1 MEGNRV
7 YLAACPDYGQA
18 EAKLREAVAA
28 LGGMERFVRPG
39 ERILLKANLLR
50 AAPPESAICTH
61 PAVAAAA
68 AKLVA
73 EAGGTAVITDSPGGA
88 LHKEAVLR
96 GLYEKTGMAQAAAA
110 SGAELCYDASTRTV
124 SLPAGRVLKQA
135 EVIAPVAEAD
145 GVFDL
150 PKLKTHVLMSMTGA
164 VKNLFGVLPGLSKV
178 GYHATHPSQEQFAD
192 VLLDLAEYVRPR
204 LSIMDGG
211 LAMEGDGPGA
221 SGTPRHAGV
230 LLVSDSP
237 LALDA
242 AAAALI
248 GLPLASNPV
257 LLAAQRRGLRPSYI
271 EEVELLGEPL
281 EALRMD
287 DYRFPSRIK
296 GNLME
301 FLGAPG
307 RARRQAVQKG
317 ALPDPKDPHR
327 RLCGLWHL
335 QERLPGESHLDGRPR
350 WKGPHRPQGLHPLLL
365 LPRTLPPEGRG
376 PPAELAGPLF
386 EIKWFC
392 MIFFSP
398 EILVTVSQCE
408 EAVQPMILDK
418 IALILAIIGGLNWG
432 SIGLFQFD
440 FVAALFGGQDSAFS
454 RVIFALVGLAA
465 LWCISLLF
473 RDTHGKE

>member
-18 EAKLREAVAA
+18 EAKLREAVDA

-204 LSIMDGG
+204 LSILDGV

-237 LALDA
+237 LALDT

-248 GLPLASNPV
+248 GLPRASNPV
-257 LLAAQRRGLRPSYI
+257 LLAAQRRGLRPSCI

-301 FLGAPG
+301 FLGPPG

-317 ALPDPKDPHR
+317 ALPDPKDPRR
-327 RLCGLWHL
+327 RLCGLRHL
-335 QERLPGESHLDGRPR
+335 QERLPREGHLDGRPR
-350 WKGPHRPQGLHPLLL
+350 RKGPHRPQGLYPLLL

-386 EIKWFC
+386 ENK
-392 MIFFSP
+392 MV
-398 EILVTVSQCE
+398 LY
-408 EAVQPMILDK
+408 
-418 IALILAIIGGLNWG
+418 
-432 SIGLFQFD
+432 D
-440 FVAALFGGQDSAFS
+440 FLLTGDTSHG
-454 RVIFALVGLAA
+454 
-465 LWCISLLF
+465 ISM
-473 RDTHGKE
+473 